1 MSAQNAPGIADLAPK
16 RGLGAAVFGAVALIA
31 ALVVGVSSLRAA
43 TAQDGPGDSLPT
55 PVEVFEAEYL
65 DAAAVAER
73 FPGVVAAS
81 RESDLG
87 FETGGRIADM
97 RADVG
102 DRVSAGDRLAALDT
116 RALEAQLAASRAQAA
131 EAQANADIARTT
143 LDRQRVLL
151 ERGHIS
157 QQRLDEAAAAE
168 RAARARA
175 QAAEAAADAIA
186 VQLDLAVI
194 EAPFDGVVTRRL
206 IDEGAVIGPGAPV
219 LRLVETGRLE
229 ARVGLPIARAQ
240 RLDQGGVYEFETAE
254 GRFSARLRA
263 QTGVVEQGA
272 RSVAAV
278 FDLEDPA
285 AASAG
290 EVARLVLPGDIHR
303 RGFWAPLSALS
314 EARRG
319 LWSVYVLVDDGA
331 GAYRLEPRT
340 VELLTTQSGRV
351 YVTGSVRDGERVLAG
366 GLQRV
371 APGVRV
377 RPAEPEAE

>member
-1 MSAQNAPGIADLAPK
+1 MSAHDTPNVVDLEPK
-16 RGLGAAVFGAVALIA
+16 RGLGVAVFGAVALIA
-31 ALVVGVSSLRAA
+31 VLVVGVSSIRAA
-43 TAQDGPGDSLPT
+43 TAQDGPGESRPT
-55 PVEVFEAEYL
+55 PVETFEAAYL
-65 DAAAVAER
+65 DAASVAER
-73 FPGVVAAS
+73 FPGVVAAA

-97 RADVG
+97 RVDVG

-116 RALEAQLAASRAQAA
+116 RALEAQLASARAQAV
-131 EAQANADIARTT
+131 EARANADIARTT
-143 LDRQRVLL
+143 LDRQTVML

-157 QQRLDEAAAAE
+157 QQRLDEVAASARAAE
-168 RAARARA
+168 ARAD
-175 QAAEAAADAIA
+175 AADAAADAVA

-194 EAPFDGVVTRRL
+194 EAPFDGVVTRRV
-206 IDEGAVIGPGAPV
+206 IDEGAVVGPGAPV
-219 LRLVETGRLE
+219 LRLVETSRLE
-229 ARVGLPIARAQ
+229 ARVGLPLSRAQ
-240 RLDQGGVYEFETAE
+240 RLEPGGVYDFETAQ

-272 RSVAAV
+272 RSVASV

-285 AASAG
+285 AASPG
-290 EVARLVLPGDIHR
+290 DVARLVLPGDIDR

-319 LWSVYVLVDDGA
+319 LWSVYVLIDDGA

-340 VELLTTQSGRV
+340 VELLNTQNGRV
-351 YVTGSVRDGERVLAG
+351 YVTGAVRDGERVLAG

-377 RPAEPEAE
+377 RPADPEAE